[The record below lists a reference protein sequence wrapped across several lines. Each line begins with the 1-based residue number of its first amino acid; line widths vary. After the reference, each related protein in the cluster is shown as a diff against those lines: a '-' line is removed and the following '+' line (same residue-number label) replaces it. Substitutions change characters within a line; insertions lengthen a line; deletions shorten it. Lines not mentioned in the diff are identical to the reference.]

1 MYEIEFSSISLI
13 DIAKLKKSEPICYKK
28 LVKLLYELREH
39 PYTGAG
45 HPEPLKGTSV
55 PTWSRRISDKHRLV
69 YQIENERVKV
79 LVLSVYG
86 HYDDK

>member
-13 DIAKLKKSEPICYKK
+13 DIAKLKKSEPVCYKK
-28 LVKLLYELREH
+28 LVKLLDELREH
-39 PYTGAG
+39 PQTGTG

-55 PTWSRRISDKHRLV
+55 QTWSRRISDKHRLV

-79 LVLSVYG
+79 FVLSAYG